1 MTGIDAPLKEL
12 KARLMDLAASLTL
25 PGIDDMTAQVRAFA
39 ALSRSLRPA
48 AETMTRTLNVMDAV
62 QRSAGTWAEEL

>member
-1 MTGIDAPLKEL
+1 
-12 KARLMDLAASLTL
+12 MDLAASLTL

-39 ALSRSLRPA
+39 ALTRSLRPA